1 MMAFFLL
8 MWLMEA
14 TTEEQRGAISEY
26 FNNPSDVQGSSPVPA
41 PTPVQGPGGASTSM
55 IKLGGG
61 MELHHDAAPPAPIA
75 PPTPG
80 VQTQTR
86 PDDDGAQDEK
96 LDNERLAGLLNELKK
111 AIDER
116 ESLAKYKDQILLD
129 VTPEG
134 VRIQIIDHERRSMF
148 PLGSARLEDFSS
160 DILKEL
166 AHIVSG
172 VPNRISISGHT
183 DRKPYVA
190 VNYTNWELSAD
201 RANAA
206 PPRTARRRT
215 RAGKNRSRRRP
226 CIERV
231 ARSCGT
237 GESGQSPHQH
247 RGDEQAHRSSHQRGE
262 RQSADGAGNRS
273 GACAWRGA
281 RGAAVLGALTPLQ
294 GIWILPPPR
303 PPGPP
308 GPRFGMPPWGTTSCE
323 ACCRRSSWICCTV
336 RSIATVA
343 AAENPATASASV
355 LPSISKL
362 SGTGPMFVMIFRL
375 ANEHQRPRRGTGCAV
390 AGDRSQLTNRA
401 DLAVREHL
409 LAIQARCVHL
419 RILIY
424 VHRPWSRL

>member
-1 MMAFFLL
+1 MGRAAVKEAGSEQPRPIIIKKVRKGGHAHHGGSWKVAFADFATAMMAFFLL

-26 FNNPSDVQGSSPVPA
+26 FNNPSDIQGSSPVPA

-61 MELHHDAAPPAPIA
+61 MELHHDAAPPAPLA

-86 PDDDGAQDEK
+86 PDDDGSQEEK

-166 AHIVSG
+166 AHIVG
-172 VPNRISISGHT
+172 DVPNRISISGHT

-206 PPRTARRRT
+206 RRALLAGGLAPEKIGRVVGLASSVLLDPQAPESPVNRRISIVVMNKRT
-215 RAGKNRSRRRP
+215 
-226 CIERV
+226 E
-231 ARSCGT
+231 
-237 GESGQSPHQH
+237 
-247 RGDEQAHRSSHQRGE
+247 
-262 RQSADGAGNRS
+262 
-273 GACAWRGA
+273 
-281 RGAAVLGALTPLQ
+281 AA
-294 GIWILPPPR
+294 IN
-303 PPGPP
+303 
-308 GPRFGMPPWGTTSCE
+308 
-323 ACCRRSSWICCTV
+323 
-336 RSIATVA
+336 
-343 AAENPATASASV
+343 AENGNLLMVQETAPAPAPGGEPVAQQPSA
-355 LPSISKL
+355 P
-362 SGTGPMFVMIFRL
+362 
-375 ANEHQRPRRGTGCAV
+375 
-390 AGDRSQLTNRA
+390 
-401 DLAVREHL
+401 
-409 LAIQARCVHL
+409 
-419 RILIY
+419 
-424 VHRPWSRL
+424 

>member
-1 MMAFFLL
+1 MGRAAAKQVEGEQPRPIIIKKIKKRGHGHHGGSWKVAFADFATAMMAFFLL

-14 TTEEQRGAISEY
+14 TTEEQKGAISEY
-26 FNNPSDVQGSSPVPA
+26 FNNPSDVQGASPVPS
-41 PTPVQGPGGASTSM
+41 PSPIQGPGGASTSM

-61 MELHHDAAPPAPIA
+61 MELHHDAAPPAPIT

-80 VQTQTR
+80 VQTTTR

-96 LDNERLAGLLNELKK
+96 LDNERLAGLLDELHK

-183 DRKPYVA
+183 DRKAYVA

-206 PPRTARRRT
+206 RRALLAGGLAPEKIGRVVGLASSVLLDPSVPESPVNRRISIVVMNKRT
-215 RAGKNRSRRRP
+215 
-226 CIERV
+226 E
-231 ARSCGT
+231 
-237 GESGQSPHQH
+237 
-247 RGDEQAHRSSHQRGE
+247 
-262 RQSADGAGNRS
+262 
-273 GACAWRGA
+273 
-281 RGAAVLGALTPLQ
+281 AA
-294 GIWILPPPR
+294 I
-303 PPGPP
+303 
-308 GPRFGMPPWGTTSCE
+308 S
-323 ACCRRSSWICCTV
+323 
-336 RSIATVA
+336 
-343 AAENPATASASV
+343 AENGNLLMV
-355 LPSISKL
+355 QD
-362 SGTGPMFVMIFRL
+362 TGPSP
-375 ANEHQRPRRGTGCAV
+375 APGGEPV
-390 AGDRSQLTNRA
+390 AETR
-401 DLAVREHL
+401 
-409 LAIQARCVHL
+409 
-419 RILIY
+419 
-424 VHRPWSRL
+424 

>member
-1 MMAFFLL
+1 MGRAAAKQAESEQPRPIIIKKVKKGGHAHHGGSWKVAFADFATAMMAFFLL

-26 FNNPSDVQGSSPVPA
+26 FNNPSDIQGASPVPS
-41 PTPVQGPGGASTSM
+41 PSPIQGPGGASTSM

-80 VQTQTR
+80 VQTATR
-86 PDDDGAQDEK
+86 PDDDGAQEEK
-96 LDNERLAGLLNELKK
+96 LDNERLAALMDALKK
-111 AIDER
+111 GIDER

-206 PPRTARRRT
+206 RRALLAGGLAPEKIGRVVGLASSVLLEPSAPESPVNRRISIVVMNKRT
-215 RAGKNRSRRRP
+215 
-226 CIERV
+226 E
-231 ARSCGT
+231 
-237 GESGQSPHQH
+237 
-247 RGDEQAHRSSHQRGE
+247 
-262 RQSADGAGNRS
+262 
-273 GACAWRGA
+273 
-281 RGAAVLGALTPLQ
+281 AA
-294 GIWILPPPR
+294 IN
-303 PPGPP
+303 
-308 GPRFGMPPWGTTSCE
+308 
-323 ACCRRSSWICCTV
+323 
-336 RSIATVA
+336 
-343 AAENPATASASV
+343 AENGNLLMV
-355 LPSISKL
+355 QD
-362 SGTGPMFVMIFRL
+362 TGPSPAPGGEPL
-375 ANEHQRPRRGTGCAV
+375 AQQPPV
-390 AGDRSQLTNRA
+390 
-401 DLAVREHL
+401 
-409 LAIQARCVHL
+409 
-419 RILIY
+419 
-424 VHRPWSRL
+424 P